1 MSTMGCNEF
10 IGQLE
15 DWLDGNP
22 HPDARTHAREC
33 IRCLSV
39 AADLDD
45 IRGVAPALMVA
56 DPEPPAEL
64 WIKLHAQLEQE
75 GIIRGRGSVRSGAR
89 MPAWLDRLQA
99 AVPRPALA
107 GAYLAF
113 LFAVAFGLSTTLGFR
128 TPQSPNFALS
138 AQLDSAAQTAY
149 SSLREE
155 KSLASAS
162 LHENLAIVDN
172 YIALC
177 ENSVRE
183 EPDNEAAR
191 DYLYQAYQQKAE
203 LISQMTERGEPS
215 R

>member
-10 IGQLE
+10 INQLE

-22 HPDARTHAREC
+22 HPDARSHAKEC
-33 IRCLSV
+33 SSCRGV
-39 AADLDD
+39 AADFDD
-45 IRGVAPALMVA
+45 IRSVAPALMVA
-56 DPEPPAEL
+56 DPEPSAEL
-64 WIKLHAQLEQE
+64 WIQLHAQLERE
-75 GIIRGRGSVRSGAR
+75 GLIRSRGSARSGMW
-89 MPAWLDRLQA
+89 MPVWLDRLLV
-99 AVPRPALA
+99 AVPRPAFA

-113 LFAVAFGLSTTLGFR
+113 LIVLAIGLSTTLGLR
-128 TPQSPNFALS
+128 TAESPNFALT
-138 AQLDSAAQTAY
+138 AQLDSAEQTAY
-149 SSLREE
+149 SSLKER

-183 EPDNEAAR
+183 EPYNEAAR

>member
-15 DWLDGNP
+15 DWLDGNR

-33 IRCLSV
+33 PSCRSL

-56 DPEPPAEL
+56 DPEPSPEL
-64 WIKLHAQLEQE
+64 WIRLRAQLEQE
-75 GIIRGRGSVRSGAR
+75 GIIHSGESVRAGTR
-89 MPAWLDRLQA
+89 MPAWLDWLLVA
-99 AVPRPALA
+99 IPRPALA

-113 LFAVAFGLSTTLGFR
+113 LFVIAFGLSTTLGLR
-128 TPQSPNFALS
+128 TPDSPNLALS
-138 AQLDSAAQTAY
+138 AQLDSAERTAY
-149 SSLREE
+149 SSMRDG

-172 YIALC
+172 YITLC

-183 EPDNEAAR
+183 EPNSEAAR
-191 DYLYQAYQQKAE
+191 DYLYQAYQQ
-203 LISQMTERGEPS
+203 
-215 R
+215 

>member
-1 MSTMGCNEF
+1 MSTMVCDEF
-10 IGQLE
+10 ISQLE
-15 DWLDGNP
+15 DWLDGNR

-33 IRCLSV
+33 LSCRSV

-56 DPEPPAEL
+56 DPEPPAEI

-75 GIIRGRGSVRSGAR
+75 GIIRGSGNVRQGAR
-89 MPAWLDRLQA
+89 MPVWLDRLLVA
-99 AVPRPALA
+99 IPRPALA

-113 LFAVAFGLSTTLGFR
+113 LFAVAFGLSTTLGLR

-138 AQLDSAAQTAY
+138 AQLDSAERTAY
-149 SSLREE
+149 SSLREG
-155 KSLASAS
+155 KSLASTS

-172 YIALC
+172 YISLC

-183 EPDNEAAR
+183 EPGNEAAR